1 MKFHPPSATHPD
13 KDEQAGGGT
22 RRAELDWIR
31 VELFPGRPYCV
42 RHTLA
47 EHTLG
52 VAIERQRGVHAF
64 GSDQHSDF
72 DTWTGAMAYT
82 PAGLETYSESDAGGE
97 YLLLRFAGGPIRE
110 SWNEAP
116 RWNPRPS
123 LFGQRRALE
132 LALRMRRALL
142 GAPTCTNTVQDLAAQ
157 MMVAADVAFAR
168 RPRGSADREIRDHA
182 RLRLVLDRIESE
194 LGSSLRLPE
203 LAAVAQMPL
212 LPFLRCFTRAIG
224 LTPHAYLMERR
235 AQRAR
240 RMLED
245 RRLSLAEIAAECGFS
260 HQSHMGVA
268 LARAFGMTPKRLR
281 SMLAGDA
288 AQRLEHG

>member
-1 MKFHPPSATHPD
+1 MKFHPQSATRPD
-13 KDEQAGGGT
+13 IDKQSGSGGA
-22 RRAELDWIR
+22 RRAELGWIR
-31 VELFPGRPYCV
+31 VELFPARPYCV
-42 RHTLA
+42 RHALA

-52 VAIERQRGVHAF
+52 IAIERQRGVHAF
-64 GSDQHSDF
+64 GSDRQSDF
-72 DTWTGAMAYT
+72 DTWTGALAYT
-82 PAGLETYSESDAGGE
+82 PAGLETYSESDTGGE
-97 YLLLRFAGGPIRE
+97 YLLLRFASGVIRK

-116 RWNPRPS
+116 RCDPRPS
-123 LFGQRRALE
+123 LFGERRALQ
-132 LALRMRRALL
+132 LALHMRRALL
-142 GAPTCTNTVQDLAAQ
+142 GATTCTNTLQDLAAQ
-157 MMVAADVAFAR
+157 MVVAADVAFTR
-168 RPRGSADREIRDHA
+168 RPRGTAEIRDHA
-182 RLRLVLDRIESE
+182 RLRPVLDRIESE
-194 LGSSLRLPE
+194 LGDSLRLPE

-240 RMLED
+240 RMLEE

-268 LARAFGMTPKRLR
+268 LARAFGTTPKRLR

-288 AQRLEHG
+288 P